1 MNKEAISSVFSFEPS
16 LEELRQDSYW
26 DMSIKSDLLDS
37 ITDSVTYQEPQS
49 TMPKKRSVQEI
60 MRDAKH
66 LKTQSRYDKA
76 WDSFMAYHN
85 HPDIKEVDE
94 EKFIQYF
101 DMLINEKKFVCSTL
115 WSHFSMLNSESQSLC
130 GPKLNDFHRLMG
142 LIKAQERGYAPWLW
156 VGLVYS
162 DNL

>member
-1 MNKEAISSVFSFEPS
+1 
-16 LEELRQDSYW
+16 
-26 DMSIKSDLLDS
+26 
-37 ITDSVTYQEPQS
+37 
-49 TMPKKRSVQEI
+49 MPKKRSVQEI

-101 DMLINEKKFVCSTL
+101 DMLINEKKFCV
-115 WSHFSMLNSESQSLC
+115 Q
-130 GPKLNDFHRLMG
+130 PYG
-142 LIKAQERGYAPWLW
+142 LIFLCWFPKASHIVVQNWMITID
-156 VGLVYS
+156 S
-162 DNL
+162 